1 MSQYDLCPKW
11 NKCSAP
17 ICPLDDEWDRRR
29 MLADE
34 PVCFYLLE
42 HAKEGS
48 KARFEER
55 GLRELYEVID
65 RVLPEQSSKWGKLR
79 RTYARAKTSGSRL
92 EKLPIWIRNGN
103 LMETES

>member
-1 MSQYDLCPKW
+1 M
-11 NKCSAP
+11 
-17 ICPLDDEWDRRR
+17 LD
-29 MLADE
+29 DE

-65 RVLPEQSSKWGKLR
+65 RVLPEQSSKWGRVR
-79 RTYARAKTSGSRL
+79 RTYERAKVTGSRL
-92 EKLPIWIRNGN
+92 ERLPVWIRNAN

>member
-1 MSQYDLCPKW
+1 
-11 NKCSAP
+11 
-17 ICPLDDEWDRRR
+17 

-79 RTYARAKTSGSRL
+79 RTYKRAKTSGSRL
-92 EKLPIWIRNGN
+92 ETLPAWVKRKVYV
-103 LMETES
+103 ET

>member
-1 MSQYDLCPKW
+1 M
-11 NKCSAP
+11 
-17 ICPLDDEWDRRR
+17 LD
-29 MLADE
+29 DE

-79 RTYARAKTSGSRL
+79 RTYKRAKTSGSRL
-92 EKLPIWIRNGN
+92 ERLPVWVKGKEYV
-103 LMETES
+103 ET

>member
-1 MSQYDLCPKW
+1 
-11 NKCSAP
+11 
-17 ICPLDDEWDRRR
+17 

-79 RTYARAKTSGSRL
+79 RTYKRAKTSGSRL
-92 EKLPIWIRNGN
+92 ERLPVWVKDKEHV
-103 LMETES
+103 ET

>member
-1 MSQYDLCPKW
+1 M
-11 NKCSAP
+11 
-17 ICPLDDEWDRRR
+17 LD
-29 MLADE
+29 DE

-65 RVLPEQSSKWGKLR
+65 RVLPEQSSKWGRVR
-79 RTYARAKTSGSRL
+79 RTYERAKVTGSRL
-92 EKLPIWIRNGN
+92 ERLPVWIRNAN
-103 LMETES
+103 LLEIE

>member
-1 MSQYDLCPKW
+1 
-11 NKCSAP
+11 
-17 ICPLDDEWDRRR
+17 

-65 RVLPEQSSKWGKLR
+65 RVLPEQSSKWGRVR
-79 RTYARAKTSGSRL
+79 RTYERAKVTGSRL
-92 EKLPIWIRNGN
+92 ERLPVWIRNAN
-103 LMETES
+103 LLEIE

>member
-1 MSQYDLCPKW
+1 MSALLSCPKFSRC
-11 NKCSAP
+11 NAP
-17 ICPLDDEWDRRR
+17 ICPLDGEWDRRK
-29 MLADE
+29 MLDDE

-79 RTYARAKTSGSRL
+79 RTYKRAKTSGSRL
-92 EKLPIWIRNGN
+92 ERLPVWVKGKEYV
-103 LMETES
+103 ET